1 MNELFNWG
9 GETPEQRQARLQWEQ
24 DILFEQARMKVM
36 AMQAGAVGGVG
47 GGSIKVEGYV
57 VTGYVDNGYFG
68 SK

>member
-24 DILFEQARMKVM
+24 ELLMEQARARMM
-36 AMQAGAVGGVG
+36 AMQAGAVGG
-47 GGSIKVEGYV
+47 GSKKVEGYV

>member
-1 MNELFNWG
+1 MSELFNWG

-24 DILFEQARMKVM
+24 ELLIEQARMK

-47 GGSIKVEGYV
+47 GGSKKVEGYV

-68 SK
+68 YK